1 MSSAADDGLIESVKK
16 TLMDRIN
23 TPLFGFIFL
32 SWIVFNWDNILFV
45 MLSDASIEKR
55 INAIKISGDF
65 LFKGFL
71 CPVSSGFLLSV
82 AFPYL
87 QWLVSFLQR
96 FAQKLIDNNKKQ
108 RESDECA
115 AIIALAK
122 DRANADSAVE
132 SERTRTALEI
142 AEKKRSI
149 ASVEFN
155 TEQMQKQ
162 YQELHENIEKGKGEL
177 AKIEDKQMQIDV
189 NIRVSSESLQALK
202 KQEEELKESFG
213 SFNEIRDDVIK
224 FTDRINSAIE
234 KINNDMTEK
243 KTVADNYRE
252 DGNFTQVT
260 EGTLLLDFIRVVHS
274 ELYEVEKEVSNVR
287 SKLKADF
294 MF

>member
-45 MLSDASIEKR
+45 MLSDVSIEKR

-96 FAQKLIDNNKKQ
+96 FAQKLIDDNKKQ

-115 AIIALAK
+115 AIIALAQ

-132 SERTRTALEI
+132 SEKARTALEI
-142 AEKKRSI
+142 AEKNKAI
-149 ASVEFN
+149 ASVKYE
-155 TEQMQKQ
+155 TEQMEKE
-162 YQELHENIEKGKGEL
+162 YLELQENIAKGKVDL
-177 AKIEDKQMQIDV
+177 AKIEDKEVQV
-189 NIRVSSESLQALK
+189 NIHIRMATERLEKLK
-202 KQEEELKESFG
+202 GEEEAMMASFS
-213 SFNEIRDDVIK
+213 SFNELKSSVLDMTVK
-224 FTDRINSAIE
+224 INSAIE
-234 KINNDMTEK
+234 KINNDITSKQEIAEGYRK
-243 KTVADNYRE
+243 GNNYSAA
-252 DGNFTQVT
+252 T
-260 EGTLLLDFIRVVHS
+260 EGELLLGLTRVVRT
-274 ELYEVEKEVSNVR
+274 ELHEVSKEVSDIR
-287 SKLKADF
+287 DKLHANF
-294 MF
+294 IF